1 MQKYFINIQDRFSFD
16 DGETSVELLLE
27 LTIYSLNFSLQ
38 LFVFSNSE
46 QKGVLLEN
54 SLYVTDLP
62 KKSYLQIYKY
72 YTKVANNFLEYLRK
86 NITTQEKLKE
96 FIFRV
101 EKPRFIFHTKL
112 LNVFTQEDLEFIAQK
127 YFKYYPI
134 LNLKDFSQFLPIEI
148 NGWYL
153 HGIEI
158 DTDLDENNVPHIEDK
173 NGKIISPS
181 ELLKILKD
189 VE

>member
-1 MQKYFINIQDRFSFD
+1 MQKYFINIQDRFLLD
-16 DGETSVELLLE
+16 NCETSVEILLE
-27 LTIYSLNFSLQ
+27 LTIDSFDFSLQ
-38 LFVFSNSE
+38 LFAYSNSE
-46 QKGVLLEN
+46 EKEVLLEN
-54 SLYVTDLP
+54 SVYATDLP
-62 KKSYLQIYKY
+62 RKSYLQIDKH

-96 FIFRV
+96 FIWRI
-101 EKPRFIFHTKL
+101 KKSRFIFHTKL

-134 LNLKDFSQFLPIEI
+134 LNLEDFSDFLPVKID
-148 NGWYL
+148 GWYID
-153 HGIEI
+153 GIEI
-158 DTDLDENNVPHIEDK
+158 DTDLDENEPLITDI
-173 NGKIISPS
+173 NGKIMSPF